1 MKPCDFHYCWS
12 AVGEMLNWQKQ
23 TFFSRGGHHKGVML
37 RAPKWLAAAQLLYD
51 APPLPGKKL

>member
-37 RAPKWLAAAQLLYD
+37 RAPKWLAAALCVCE
-51 APPLPGKKL
+51 KESFRER